1 MIRNAMF
8 AAAASLTSL
17 SVFAGTLAVM
27 YAGTG
32 AGIA

>member
-1 MIRNAMF
+1 MIRKAIF

-17 SVFAGTLAVM
+17 SVLASTLAVM

>member
-8 AAAASLTSL
+8 ALAASFA
-17 SVFAGTLAVM
+17 SVSVLVSTLAVM

>member
-1 MIRNAMF
+1 MIRNLIF

-17 SVFAGTLAVM
+17 CVLASTMAVM